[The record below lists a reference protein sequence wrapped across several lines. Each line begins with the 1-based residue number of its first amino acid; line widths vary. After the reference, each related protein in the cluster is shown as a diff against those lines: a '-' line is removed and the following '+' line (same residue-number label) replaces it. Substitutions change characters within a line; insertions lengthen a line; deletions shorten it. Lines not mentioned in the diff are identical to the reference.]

1 MKKNMEQNSEESSS
15 NQFFNIDK
23 TILFAQFD
31 DTSGDENDNQNL
43 DDQEIEINEVDTI
56 EVFYFGEEVT
66 EEAIS
71 KGLLYCK
78 LYS

>member
-1 MKKNMEQNSEESSS
+1 MEQNSEESSS

-23 TILFAQFD
+23 TILFAQVD
-31 DTSGDENDNQNL
+31 ENSGDEIENF
-43 DDQEIEINEVDTI
+43 DDQVIEINEVDTI

-71 KGLLYCK
+71 NDFFFVL
-78 LYS
+78 

>member
-43 DDQEIEINEVDTI
+43 DDQTIEINEVDTI

-71 KGLLYCK
+71 KGLLYYK